1 MIDLSEIFGPGGIL
15 SRTLPAFEWRPQQ
28 LEIAQAVDAAFR
40 AGSNLIVEGPCGS
53 GKSFAYLVPAI
64 FHAVKREQRVV
75 VATANIALQEQLV
88 ERDLPVLARALDL
101 PFHFTLVKGRSNYV
115 CLQRFYENG
124 REGLLDLEE
133 EKGTRKANA
142 QIERIEAWIEETT
155 TGDRSELPF
164 TPDSGIWRRYAVTGE
179 ECPGKSC
186 HLFGEC
192 FAVRALEAA
201 RSAHIVVCNVH
212 LLLANVA
219 AGGNILPPFD
229 LLVCDEAHKLADVA
243 RSFFGARITKRAFL
257 RLAPVL
263 RALQRNR
270 LRETLHKAAER
281 YFSTLRDLYRSGGYR
296 GRLTEPPPCS
306 GIQLFRIVGDIEG
319 LLKEE
324 IAVAEEKTPPDPL
337 FLTLLKRS
345 LQQARSLRLRLDLL
359 ATMEDEGYAYFIEMQ
374 GEHPALCAK
383 SVAPAEHLKRELFDP
398 LKSVVLTS
406 ATLTTAGSFEYIER
420 ETGLEGAETRVVE
433 SPFDFGQQALLCIPR
448 GIPEPND
455 PTFVSTVVPLI
466 REIVEMMQGRALVLF
481 TSYRNMNEVARHL
494 ADLPFPVYKQGDLPR
509 SQLLERFRAEV
520 SSVLLGTE
528 SFWSGVDCPGETLSC
543 LIIDR
548 LPFPRPDDPVVDLIC
563 SRDAAWFTNFSLP
576 RAVIA
581 FKQGVGRLIRARAD
595 RGVVVVLDRR
605 LSTKGYGRTFLES
618 LPPMPVV
625 TDPAA
630 IAPFLAAGTAKEP
643 PPLPPSAC
651 ATSPPPDAT
660 VPGKPQGNR
669 TGSPRRRRPRR

>member
-1 MIDLSEIFGPGGIL
+1 MIDLSRVFGPEGML
-15 SRTLPAFEWRPQQ
+15 SRTLPGFEWRPQQ
-28 LEIAQAVDAAFR
+28 LEIAQAVDAAFA

-64 FHAVKREQRVV
+64 FHAVEREKRVV

-88 ERDLPVLARALDL
+88 ERDLPLLARAIDL
-101 PFHFTLVKGRSNYV
+101 PFRFALVKGRSNYA

-124 REGLLDLEE
+124 REGLLDLGEGEE
-133 EKGTRKANA
+133 GVEANA
-142 QIERIEAWIEETT
+142 QIERIEAWIEETV

-164 TPDSGIWRRYAVTGE
+164 NPDPGIWRRYAVTGE
-179 ECPGKSC
+179 ECPGRSC

-201 RSAHIVVCNVH
+201 RCAHIVVCNVH
-212 LLLANVA
+212 LLLANVN

-229 LLVCDEAHKLADVA
+229 ILVCDEAHKLTDVA
-243 RSFFGARITKRAFL
+243 RTFFGARITERAFL
-257 RLAPVL
+257 RLDPVL

-270 LRETLHKAAER
+270 LRETLRKAAER
-281 YFSTLRDLYRSGGYR
+281 YFSALRDHYRKGGHR

-306 GIQLFRIVGDIEG
+306 GIQLFRLVGDIEG

-324 IAVAEEKTPPDPL
+324 IAVAEGKTPPDPL

-359 ATMEDEGYAYFIEMQ
+359 STMADEGYAYFIEMQ
-374 GEHPALCAK
+374 GEHPALCAR
-383 SVAPAEHLKRELFDP
+383 SVAPAEHLRRELFDR
-398 LKSVVLTS
+398 LESVVLTS
-406 ATLTTAGSFEYIER
+406 ATLATAGSFEFIER
-420 ETGLEGAETRVVE
+420 ETGLEGAETLVVE
-433 SPFDFGQQALLCIPR
+433 SPFDFGKQALLCIPQ

-455 PTFVSTVVPLI
+455 PNFVAAAVPLI
-466 REIVEMMQGRALVLF
+466 RGVVERVQGRALVLF

-563 SRDAAWFTNFSLP
+563 SRDTAWFTNFSLP

-581 FKQGVGRLIRARAD
+581 FKQGVGRLIRARGD

-605 LSTKGYGRTFLES
+605 LSTKGYGRAFLAS
-618 LPPMPVV
+618 LPPMSVV

-630 IAPFLAAGTAKEP
+630 LAPFLAAGTGGEP
-643 PPLPPSAC
+643 PLTPPSVC

-660 VPGKPQGNR
+660 LPGKPRENR
-669 TGSPRRRRPRR
+669 SGSPRRRRRHR